1 MDDAL
6 DELQETIIEMMKS
19 LPSDDQRLEV
29 MARFCAH
36 CGSVQPDAGMA
47 CQCWNDE

>member
-1 MDDAL
+1 MDDNL

-19 LPSDDQRLEV
+19 LPSDEQRLQVMTFFCGHCGCVQPEDQR
-29 MARFCAH
+29 
-36 CGSVQPDAGMA
+36 